1 MKLFHKTLLAVTLT
15 IVVLVGLLSVF
26 WRDTLM
32 GSYDSF
38 EVMDTTRNVE
48 GLVNTLKDD
57 AAEIDA
63 RLNDW
68 AAWDAD
74 WRFMAGSE
82 PSFVADNYPDPI
94 TLRDLGIHAAAHVFP
109 DGRFKIQRAI
119 PREGDPRWT
128 AFPPGLAAELKRG
141 MPLVSHGSSASH
153 VFGFLRT
160 PEGIMQVGSQPIV
173 RGDHTGEIRG
183 ALVFAAYLTQAEID
197 RLGELINIPFEVA
210 LVDAPDLDAGAK
222 AAATRLAQAPEG
234 RVEVSPL
241 DDHTVVGYG
250 VVRDLYGKPAMLVS
264 AKLPRSIHAQG
275 RETVKQ
281 SLGLLV
287 LIGLLFGLLNMLM
300 LKVIV
305 LGRLGRLSTE
315 VTEIGTGGALSA
327 RVTVEGADE
336 IATVGEKING
346 MLGQLQTSQAAVLEL
361 EAWRKGEQR
370 YTELMDAS
378 PTIVLIVTDDVIV
391 YANPMAARFLAA
403 ASPEALVGRPFL
415 AMVRDESR
423 TKLAEAIERL
433 AGQALDVIRMEVDA
447 ERLDGQ
453 LVDLEVA
460 ANLMTFRDRTSLQVL
475 AQDVTEA
482 NRTQDQL
489 SRMGKEMEIATR
501 IQTALVPIDMP
512 IERFDLAMSLITATE
527 VGGDLIDYIPQPDG
541 RFWLAIGDVTG
552 HGLTP
557 GLVMMMAQSMITGYV
572 LDDPGASPAERLI
585 RINEALFHNVRN
597 RLRNDNYMTLQ
608 LIRHE
613 GEGRFVAAGMHCD
626 LVVWRANTRTVERL
640 EVPGFWTGLLP
651 DTSEMTSDF
660 RFELGPLDVLLLYS
674 DGLIEASNTEDV
686 QYDMDRLEDALAR
699 YAHLPVEDIKAKI
712 LDEVQ
717 AWLHTQLDDISLI
730 VLRRH
735 AEVPAVAEAIQVVLS

>member
-1 MKLFHKTLLAVTLT
+1 MKLFHKTLLAVALT

-32 GSYDSF
+32 SSYASF
-38 EVMDTTRNVE
+38 ETVDTNRNVE
-48 GLVNTLKDD
+48 RAVNTLLEDT
-57 AAEIDA
+57 AEIDA

-68 AAWDAD
+68 AAWDSN
-74 WRFMAGSE
+74 WRFMVGGE
-82 PSFVADNYPDPI
+82 PAFIADNYPDPV

-128 AFPPGLAAELKRG
+128 TFPPALAAELRRG
-141 MPLVSHGSSASH
+141 KPLISHTSSASH

-197 RLGELINIPFEVA
+197 RLVELIHIPFT
-210 LVDAPDLDAGAK
+210 VDVLESPDLSPGAR
-222 AAATRLAQAPEG
+222 AAATRLAGQPEG
-234 RVEVSPL
+234 RVEVVPL
-241 DDHTVVGYG
+241 DDQTVAGYG
-250 VVRDLYGKPAMLVS
+250 VIRDLYGEPALLVT
-264 AKLPRSIHAQG
+264 AKLQRTIHAQG
-275 RETVKQ
+275 QETVKQ

-305 LGRLGRLSTE
+305 LGRLGRLSEE
-315 VTEIGTGGALSA
+315 VSEIGSGGELSA

-336 IATVGEKING
+336 IAKVGEKING
-346 MLGQLQTSQAAVLEL
+346 MLGQLQTSQAAILEL

-378 PTIVLIVTDDVIV
+378 PTIVLIVTEDVIA
-391 YANPMAARFLAA
+391 YANPMAARFLGAA
-403 ASPEALVGRPFL
+403 EPALLVGRPFL
-415 AMVRDESR
+415 AMVREESR
-423 TKLAEAIERL
+423 AQL
-433 AGQALDVIRMEVDA
+433 AGAIDGLTARALDVIRMEVSA
-447 ERLDGQ
+447 ERGDG
-453 LVDLEVA
+453 VAIELEVA
-460 ANLMTFRDRTSLQVL
+460 ANLMTFRDRVSLQVL
-475 AQDVTEA
+475 AQDVTET
-482 NRTQDQL
+482 NRVQDAL
-489 SRMGKEMEIATR
+489 TRMGKEMEIATR
-501 IQTALVPIDMP
+501 IQTALVPIEMP
-512 IERFDLAMSLITATE
+512 IERFDLAMTLITATE

-585 RINEALFHNVRN
+585 HINEALFHNVRN

-608 LIRHE
+608 LLRHE
-613 GEGRFVAAGMHCD
+613 GDGKFVAAGMHCD

-651 DTSEMTSDF
+651 DTSEMTHDF

-674 DGLIEASNTEDV
+674 DGLIEAANEDDV
-686 QYDMDRLEDALAR
+686 QYDMDRLEEALAR
-699 YAHLPVEDIKAKI
+699 YAHLPVDEIKARI
-712 LDEVQ
+712 LEEVQ
-717 AWLHTQLDDISLI
+717 GWLKEQLDDISLI

-735 AEVPAVAEAIQVVLS
+735 AEVPAAVDAIQVVLS